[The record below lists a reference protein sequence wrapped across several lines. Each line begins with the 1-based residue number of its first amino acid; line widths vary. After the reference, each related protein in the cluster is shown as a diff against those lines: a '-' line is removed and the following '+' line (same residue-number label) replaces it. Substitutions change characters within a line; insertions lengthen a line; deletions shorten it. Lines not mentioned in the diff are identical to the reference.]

1 MVTEADRRI
10 DEYLVV
16 CARLGDRQAFGRL
29 AVRWQKKLLV
39 HAWRLLGDE
48 DGALDAVQEAWGEI
62 VRGIG
67 RLQDETAFPTW
78 AFRIVTRRC
87 AKQIGRRQR
96 RRRLKDAVENEGAAQ
111 VPAGGGSDFAEGDFE
126 RVRREVRAL
135 PAQQQAAVAL
145 YYFEELTVAEVAVA
159 LDAPAG
165 TIKTRLLHARERLR
179 QALLGDEP

>member
-1 MVTEADRRI
+1 MVAEADRRI

-48 DGALDAVQEAWGEI
+48 DGARDAVQDAWAEI

-67 RLQDETAFPTW
+67 RLQDEAAFPTW

-87 AKQIGRRQR
+87 AKQIRRRQR
-96 RRRLKDAVENEGAAQ
+96 GRRLREAVGNESAAHA
-111 VPAGGGSDFAEGDFE
+111 PAPGFDFAGSDFE

-179 QALLGDEP
+179 QVMLGDEP

>member
-1 MVTEADRRI
+1 MVTETDRRI

-16 CARLGDRQAFGRL
+16 CARLGDRRAFGRL

-48 DGALDAVQEAWGEI
+48 DGARDAVQDSWAEI
-62 VRGIG
+62 VRGIA
-67 RLQDETAFPTW
+67 RLQDEAAFPAW

-87 AKQIGRRQR
+87 AKQIRRRQR
-96 RRRLKDAVENEGAAQ
+96 GRRLKEAVENEIAAHA
-111 VPAGGGSDFAEGDFE
+111 PAPGPDFEGGDFE
-126 RVRREVRAL
+126 RVRREIRAL

-145 YYFEELTVAEVAVA
+145 YYFEELSVAEVAAA

-179 QALLGDEP
+179 QTLLGEEA